1 MYGFFV
7 RRSMGYGI
15 SGVMGYE
22 LQFPANQL
30 GNGKILWGIRDY
42 GLSELWVKRASYG
55 NRLGRADF
63 NTTPLIGNS
72 AECYVALRTP
82 NQIVM

>member
-7 RRSMGYGI
+7 RRFMGYGI

-42 GLSELWVKRASYG
+42 GLSELWVKRASTVLDEHTCLPRDSG
-55 NRLGRADF
+55 SSLCPG
-63 NTTPLIGNS
+63 PW
-72 AECYVALRTP
+72 ALVHTK
-82 NQIVM
+82 I